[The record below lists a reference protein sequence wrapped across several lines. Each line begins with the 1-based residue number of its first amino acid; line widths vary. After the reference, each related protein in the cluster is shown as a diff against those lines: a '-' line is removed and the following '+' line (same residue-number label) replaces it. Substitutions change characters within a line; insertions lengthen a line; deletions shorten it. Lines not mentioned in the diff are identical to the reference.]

1 MIIYHGI
8 KKNKHI
14 YSSSMLC
21 FSNDSGVIKEIPID
35 EATAVRISLYLNG
48 FDNRATS
55 LAVERGNDEASEED
69 SDQ

>member
-1 MIIYHGI
+1 
-8 KKNKHI
+8 
-14 YSSSMLC
+14 MLC